1 MAPFAAGQQPVK
13 GPLMTHKR
21 DRGGAGGQTAEVCV
35 CARVH
40 VRVRDG
46 ERERRGGGDCGFYFG
61 LPVKS
66 RVRVGVRALVISFI
80 IPSRGRLMW
89 VQAGPRA
96 PACLIFSSS
105 VAPLSGSSGSGFL
118 ST

>member
-46 ERERRGGGDCGFYFG
+46 EGERGGGATAVSILGC
-61 LPVKS
+61 LS
-66 RVRVGVRALVISFI
+66 NRVCVWGCARS
-80 IPSRGRLMW
+80 
-89 VQAGPRA
+89 
-96 PACLIFSSS
+96 
-105 VAPLSGSSGSGFL
+105 
-118 ST
+118 